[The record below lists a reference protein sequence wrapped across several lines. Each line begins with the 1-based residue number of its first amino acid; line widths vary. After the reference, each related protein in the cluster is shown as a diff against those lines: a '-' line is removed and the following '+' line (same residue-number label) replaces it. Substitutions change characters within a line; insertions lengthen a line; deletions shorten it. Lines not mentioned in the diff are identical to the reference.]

1 MRKDPLT
8 NELFVPKRRNQV
20 FATAENRIAYHNK
33 KATEL
38 RYKLD
43 YLNKPL
49 LANYKV
55 LTALMQKDSERVFHK
70 EFLLGKGFDFKVCN
84 HINSINGKNHFAI
97 FNFTVIKSDGSQIK
111 IIKQ

>member
-8 NELFVPKRRNQV
+8 NELFVPKRRNQM
-20 FATAENRIAYHNK
+20 FAKAENRIAYHNK
-33 KATEL
+33 KAAEL

-55 LTALMQKDSERVFHK
+55 LTTLMQNDSERIFHK
-70 EFLLGKGFDFKVCN
+70 EFLIGKGFDFKVCN
-84 HINSINGKNHFAI
+84 HINCINGKNHFAI
-97 FNFTVIKSDGSQIK
+97 FNFTIIKLDGSQIK

>member
-8 NELFVPKRRNQV
+8 NELFVPKRRNQM
-20 FATAENRIAYHNK
+20 FAKAENRIAYHNK
-33 KATEL
+33 TAAEL
-38 RYKLD
+38 RDKLD

-55 LTALMQKDSERVFHK
+55 LTTLMQNDSERIFHK
-70 EFLLGKGFDFKVCN
+70 EFLIGKGFDFKVCN
-84 HINSINGKNHFAI
+84 HINCINGKNHFAI
-97 FNFTVIKSDGSQIK
+97 FNFTIIKLDGSQIK

>member
-38 RYKLD
+38 RNSLD
-43 YLNKPL
+43 YLTKPL

-55 LTALMQKDSERVFHK
+55 LNALMQKHSERIFHK

-97 FNFTVIKSDGSQIK
+97 FHFTIVKLDGSQIK

>member
-20 FATAENRIAYHNK
+20 FAMAENRIAYHNK
-33 KATEL
+33 KAAEL
-38 RYKLD
+38 RHSLD

-49 LANYKV
+49 LTNYKV
-55 LTALMQKDSERVFHK
+55 LNSLMQKDSERIFHK

-97 FNFTVIKSDGSQIK
+97 FHFTIVKLDGSQIK

>member
-20 FATAENRIAYHNK
+20 FAKAENRIEYHNK
-33 KATEL
+33 KAAEL

-55 LTALMQKDSERVFHK
+55 LTALMQNDSERIFHK
-70 EFLLGKGFDFKVCN
+70 EFLIGKGFDFKVCN
-84 HINSINGKNHFAI
+84 HINCINGKNHFAI
-97 FNFTVIKSDGSQIK
+97 FNFTIIKLDGSQIK